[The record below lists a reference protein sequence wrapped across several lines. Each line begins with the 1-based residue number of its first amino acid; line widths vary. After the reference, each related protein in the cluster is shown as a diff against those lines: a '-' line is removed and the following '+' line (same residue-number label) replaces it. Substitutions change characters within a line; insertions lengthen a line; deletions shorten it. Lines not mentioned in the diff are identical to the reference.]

1 MHQKN
6 NLNLPMNNIQS
17 IRRLA
22 KTANALTKAKALTFA
37 FLLFSAA
44 AGFAQCNKNVVLT
57 SSKTEYLNAEG
68 VVQRTVEE
76 ESVIKI
82 NKSEVTIAPSGH
94 AKMTGSVT
102 STACEWKQPFNV
114 GKTTLEATFK
124 KEDGATSNATIT
136 IVGKDGKISCVMKD
150 KERPD
155 RIIRVTVNK
164 FEEQK

>member
-1 MHQKN
+1 MN
-6 NLNLPMNNIQS
+6 NLQNIRS
-17 IRRLA
+17 LTKKASTLA
-22 KTANALTKAKALTFA
+22 KANAFTFA
-37 FLLFSAA
+37 FLLLSVGT
-44 AGFAQCNKNVVLT
+44 GFAQCDKNVVLT
-57 SSKTEYLNAEG
+57 CSKTEYLNAEG
-68 VVQRTVEE
+68 AVQRTVEE

-82 NKSEVTIAPSGH
+82 SKSEVTIAPSGH

-102 STACEWKQPFNV
+102 STACEWKQPFKA

-124 KEDGATSNATIT
+124 NDNGATSNATIT
-136 IVGKDGKISCVMKD
+136 IEGKDGKITCLMKD

>member
-1 MHQKN
+1 
-6 NLNLPMNNIQS
+6 MNNIQNVRS
-17 IRRLA
+17 LA
-22 KTANALTKAKALTFA
+22 KKVSACTIAV
-37 FLLFSAA
+37 LLFSGA
-44 AGFAQCNKNVVLT
+44 AGFAQCDKNVVLT
-57 SSKTEYLNAEG
+57 CSKTEYLNAEG

-82 NKSEVTIAPSGH
+82 GKSEVTIAPSGH

-102 STACEWKQPFNV
+102 STACEWKQPFKV

-124 KEDGATSNATIT
+124 NDDGATSNATIT
-136 IVGKDGKISCVMKD
+136 IEGKDGKITCMMKD

-155 RIIRVTVNK
+155 RIIRVTVTK